1 MSGFAKSIVLLMS
14 ISMFSS
20 IQPIDAAGRT
30 GQKRM
35 TGTTSTKI
43 DKTSFGKTADGN
55 AVELFTLQN
64 KNGMTAKITTFG
76 ATLTELDVPGKDG
89 KMANVVLGFDN
100 IAGYESK
107 ENPYFGATVGR
118 VANRIAGGK
127 FTLDGHEY
135 TLAKNNGNNT
145 LHGGLVGFNRRVW
158 HAEPKE
164 TADGPSVK
172 FSYLSKDMEEGFPGN
187 VQVSVTYTLT
197 NDNAVKLEYAA
208 TTDKSTPINVT
219 NHAYF
224 NLAGAGSGDVLA
236 QELML
241 SADKYTPVNDELIP
255 TGDIASVKGTAMD
268 FTKLTPIGAR
278 IAEVKGGY
286 DHNFVLT
293 PAPQSLKLAARAVD
307 PKSGRTLEML
317 TTEPGLQL
325 YTGNFLDGTIKGN
338 GGAYHKH
345 AAFCLEAQH
354 FPDSIHHANFPSVVL
369 KPGQEYKQT
378 TIYKFSAK

>member
-1 MSGFAKSIVLLMS
+1 MSAFAKTIVLLMS
-14 ISMFSS
+14 VSMLTTV
-20 IQPIDAAGRT
+20 QPTSAAGRT

-35 TGTTSTKI
+35 TGTTSIKI
-43 DKTSFGKTADGN
+43 DKTSFGKTADGST
-55 AVELFTLQN
+55 VDLFTLQN
-64 KNGMTAKITTFG
+64 KNGLKAKITTFG

-100 IAGYESK
+100 IAQYESK

-118 VANRIAGGK
+118 FANRIAGGK
-127 FTLDGHEY
+127 FTLDSKDY
-135 TLAKNNGNNT
+135 TLAQNNGNNT
-145 LHGGLVGFNRRVW
+145 LHGGLVGFNKRVW
-158 HAEPKE
+158 HAEPSE

-219 NHAYF
+219 NHSYF
-224 NLAGAGSGDVLA
+224 NLAGAGSGDILG

-255 TGDIASVKGTAMD
+255 SGEIADVKGTPLD
-268 FTKLTPIGAR
+268 FTKLTTIGSR
-278 IAEVKGGY
+278 IGEVKGGY

-293 PAPQSLKLAARAVD
+293 PAPQALKLAARAVD

-325 YTGNFLDGTIKGN
+325 YTSNFLDGTIRGN
-338 GGAYHKH
+338 GGAYKKH

-354 FPDSIHHANFPSVVL
+354 FPDSIHHANFPSAVL
-369 KPGQEYKQT
+369 RPGQEYKQT